1 LTHKTLNHSLSCCTL
16 KQVRGKK
23 SFVAYYILS

>member
-1 LTHKTLNHSLSCCTL
+1 LTHKILNHSLSCCTL

-23 SFVAYYILS
+23 IVAYYILS